1 MRIHTVDI
9 EETVMSAPGMLGQ
22 GPLAGLRVLEL
33 AGIGPGPH
41 ACMLLADLGAEVIRV
56 ERRQSAEL
64 VPGVR
69 ADSDQLLRGREIR
82 YADLKDPADIA
93 RLLDLVQTVD
103 VLVEGFRPGVTER
116 LGLGP
121 DACLARNPGLVYGRM
136 TGWGQTGPL
145 AHSAGHDINYL
156 GLTGVL
162 DNIGRLGERP
172 VPPLNLVGDFGGGSM
187 FLVVGILAA
196 LWERERSGQ
205 GQVVD
210 AAIVDGTGVLAQLQW
225 SLRGAGAWFSGRGRN
240 VFDGSAPFYD
250 TYECADGR
258 HVAVGCLEPQFF
270 AAMLHGLGLDPE
282 SLPGQWEQDRW
293 PELRRALVAAFSGR
307 TRAEWEAVFEGTD
320 ACVTP
325 VLRYEEALENAHLR
339 ARAGF
344 VRIDGVDQ
352 PAPAPRFSRTPA
364 PAPSAAARADWD

>member
-1 MRIHTVDI
+1 
-9 EETVMSAPGMLGQ
+9 MSDLGRPSA

-41 ACMLLADLGAEVIRV
+41 ACMLLADLGAKVIRI

-64 VPGVR
+64 LPG
-69 ADSDQLLRGREIR
+69 AGAESDQLLRGREIR
-82 YADLKDPADIA
+82 YADLKDPADVA
-93 RLLDLVQTVD
+93 RILDLVQTFD

-121 DACLARNPGLVYGRM
+121 DACLSRNPRLVYGRM

-145 AHSAGHDINYL
+145 AHDAGHDINYL
-156 GLTGVL
+156 SLTGIL
-162 DNIGRLGERP
+162 DNIGRAEGRP

-196 LWERERSGQ
+196 LWERVQSGR

-210 AAIVDGTGVLAQLQW
+210 AAIVDGAGVLAQMQW

-240 VFDGSAPFYD
+240 ALDGSAPFYD

-258 HVAVGCLEPQFF
+258 YVAVGCLEPQFF
-270 AAMLHGLGLDPE
+270 AAMLGGLRLDPAT
-282 SLPGQWEQDRW
+282 LPGQWEQNRW
-293 PELRRALVAAFSGR
+293 GELRDALAAAFLSR
-307 TRAEWEAVFEGTD
+307 SRDEWAKAFEGTD

-325 VLRYEEALENAHLR
+325 VLTYEEALDNAHLR
-339 ARAGF
+339 ARGAF

-364 PAPSAAARADWD
+364 VSPSRAVRAEWD